1 MFLFLV
7 LWLLIRRQNWRT
19 SVPPNSVAL
28 FFNYH
33 QYYKSTRAIS
43 HNSDVTFVLTRWTA
57 KFLPSPHCG
66 TRMNH
71 ESFSSLFFS
80 FSMVGSRPGISW
92 IWLFTHNGTV
102 TCLFKII
109 AAMLHWNQVLKK
121 KIPNLVTLLQF
132 QSALLFCPVQ
142 LCVIEVLV
150 WILEACKLDIVPVIV
165 WLITTTSF
173 LPLL

>member
-1 MFLFLV
+1 MCCKKLFTVMFLFLV

-28 FFNYH
+28 FLNYH
-33 QYYKSTRAIS
+33 QCYKSTRAIS

-57 KFLPSPHCG
+57 KFLPSPHWG

-102 TCLFKII
+102 TCLFKVI
-109 AAMLHWNQVLKK
+109 AAMLHWNQILKK
-121 KIPNLVTLLQF
+121 KSQ
-132 QSALLFCPVQ
+132 
-142 LCVIEVLV
+142 
-150 WILEACKLDIVPVIV
+150 ILSPCCNFSLHCSSVPFNCAS
-165 WLITTTSF
+165 LRCSSES
-173 LPLL
+173 

>member
-57 KFLPSPHCG
+57 KFLPSPHWG

-102 TCLFKII
+102 TCLFKVI
-109 AAMLHWNQVLKK
+109 AAMLHWNQILKK
-121 KIPNLVTLLQF
+121 NPKSCHPVAISVCI
-132 QSALLFCPVQ
+132 ALLSRS
-142 LCVIEVLV
+142 
-150 WILEACKLDIVPVIV
+150 IVRH
-165 WLITTTSF
+165 WGARLNLRS
-173 LPLL
+173 L